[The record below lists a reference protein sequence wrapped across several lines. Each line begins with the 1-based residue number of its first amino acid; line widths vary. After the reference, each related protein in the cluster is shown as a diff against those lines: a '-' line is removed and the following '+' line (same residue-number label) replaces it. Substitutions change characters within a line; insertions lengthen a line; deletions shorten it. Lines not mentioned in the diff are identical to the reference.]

1 MVKRLG
7 LLGSALAAMFLFACG
22 GNGGDPMIPSTA
34 FLEFVSEPTQNLRF
48 GDTAELT
55 VAYLAEGEVG
65 GPIEGANLEWEII
78 GTAGGSS
85 LSASQCTTDGS
96 GQCTIRLA
104 GGMSETTFRVRVTP
118 PEGDSIEFMI
128 GVADFDAG
136 SILVELAYSGERDFN
151 PIETF
156 LYDGL
161 DCGSVDI
168 TSLPTAL
175 ASAVPVARVTDRPSF
190 ANVEA
195 RGGYSVLVIGRVAG
209 EALGFGCTEDVT
221 VAAGEQTTVTVTLND
236 LSMEPQV
243 TGVYDLQNR
252 FDFTEG
258 LPGSVGTAITVLDE
272 LTDDNDIG
280 GNPSTMDYGQDPGAF
295 IIDFAMRESCAWEC
309 LPDDDYDSCDPMNHP
324 LGDISAVYEQ
334 NFMNWNLAQS
344 RFTGGCYLWELGVE
358 PAQEFINAQLES
370 FLPGLLSNLVVSLGD
385 VARALNDARINSR
398 LIIFPGGGTTPMM
411 RHDLDMMEVTITDLE
426 GMPMTFMINL
436 RDAGFRTGTASFTG
450 TLDGDELQI
459 PMHQFAV
466 NFGELVQYIYT
477 NALLPALGYT
487 STAEMLS
494 GWINCPAIASNLYDW
509 FDDEDTPAIE
519 TPPFGITEEEIEGY
533 CSDGLVLAGSFLD
546 SQLGS
551 LVTVEDGT
559 LSMAGLGTMGD
570 YNAANIATTISDG
583 QWTGN
588 WGELEASAE
597 FTGTF
602 TGMRSGDAPPAP

>member
-7 LLGSALAAMFLFACG
+7 LLGSVLAAMFLFACG

-258 LPGSVGTAITVLDE
+258 LPGSVGTAVDILDE
-272 LTDDNDIG
+272 LTDDNDLM
-280 GNPSTMDYGQDPGAF
+280 GNAATEDFGQDPGAF
-295 IIDFAMRESCAWEC
+295 VVDFAMRQTCAWEC
-309 LPDDDYDSCDPMNHP
+309 GAAETYDSCDPMNHP
-324 LGDISAVYEQ
+324 LGDISGYYLDVLRDEDMAKGRFAFGCDGWY
-334 NFMNWNLAQS
+334 LADAA
-344 RFTGGCYLWELGVE
+344 EV
-358 PAQEFINAQLES
+358 AQEFVNDQLEA
-370 FLPGLLSNLVVSLGD
+370 FLPGIVSSLTVSLGD

-398 LIIFPGGGTTPMM
+398 LIIFPGGGSTPMM
-411 RHDLDMMEVTITDLE
+411 RHDLDMMEVTITDLD
-426 GMPMTFMINL
+426 GTPMTFMINL

-459 PMHQFAV
+459 PMHQFDV

-477 NALLPALGYT
+477 NAVLPALGFT

-494 GWINCPAIASNLYDW
+494 GWIDCVEIATSVIGVIGDSLTDIATLTGWCND
-509 FDDEDTPAIE
+509 
-519 TPPFGITEEEIEGY
+519 GI
-533 CSDGLVLAGSFLD
+533 VLAGAFLD
-546 SQLGS
+546 DQLGS
-551 LVTVEDGT
+551 LVTTEDGT

-570 YNAANIATTISDG
+570 YNAANIATSISDG

-588 WGELEASAE
+588 WGELEAAAE

>member
-1 MVKRLG
+1 
-7 LLGSALAAMFLFACG
+7 
-22 GNGGDPMIPSTA
+22 MIPDSA
-34 FLEFVSEPTQNLRF
+34 YLEFVSEPTQNLRF
-48 GDTAELT
+48 SDTVDLT

-65 GPIEGANLEWEII
+65 GPIEGAGLDWEII
-78 GTAGGSS
+78 GTAGGSN
-85 LSASQCTTDGS
+85 LSASQCTTDVN

-136 SILVELAYSGERDFN
+136 SILVELAYSGDRDFN

-161 DCGSVDI
+161 DCGTVDI
-168 TSLPTAL
+168 AALPTAI
-175 ASAVPVARVTDRPSF
+175 ASAVPVARITDRPSF

-195 RGGYSVLVIGRVAG
+195 RGGYSVLVVARIAG
-209 EALGFGCTEDVT
+209 EASGFGCTEMIN
-221 VAAGEQTTVTVTLND
+221 VAAGEQTTVTVTIND
-236 LSMEPQV
+236 LSMTPQV
-243 TGVYDLQNR
+243 HGIYELQNR
-252 FDFTEG
+252 LDFTEG

-272 LTDDNDIG
+272 LTDDNDIA
-280 GNPSTMDYGQDPGAF
+280 GNPSTEDYGQDPGAF
-295 IIDFAMRESCAWEC
+295 IVDMGMRQICKWDC
-309 LPDDDYDSCDPMNHP
+309 LGETDYDLCEQNHP
-324 LGDISAVYEQ
+324 LGDLEALYTE
-334 NFMNWNLAQS
+334 NFMSWD
-344 RFTGGCYLWELGVE
+344 GGAESAFFGACGIWETAAE
-358 PAQEFINAQLES
+358 PAQEFINDQLEA
-370 FLPGLLSNLVVSLGD
+370 FLPGLASALVVSLGD
-385 VARALNDARINSR
+385 VARAINDARISSR

-411 RHDLDMMEVTITDLE
+411 RHDLDAMEVTITDLD

-450 TLDGDELQI
+450 SLDGNDLQI

-494 GWINCPAIASNLYDW
+494 GWINCASIALSIADIW
-509 FDDEDTPAIE
+509 DDTTGDGIGD
-519 TPPFGITEEEIEGY
+519 PPFGISLSDIEGY
-533 CSDGLVLAGSFLD
+533 CSDGIVLAGGFLD

-551 LVTVEDGT
+551 LVTAEDGT
-559 LSMAGLGTMGD
+559 LSMAGFGTMGD
-570 YNAANIATTISDG
+570 YNAANVATTISDG
-583 QWTGN
+583 EWTGN

-602 TGMRSGDAPPAP
+602 MGSRTGDAPPAP